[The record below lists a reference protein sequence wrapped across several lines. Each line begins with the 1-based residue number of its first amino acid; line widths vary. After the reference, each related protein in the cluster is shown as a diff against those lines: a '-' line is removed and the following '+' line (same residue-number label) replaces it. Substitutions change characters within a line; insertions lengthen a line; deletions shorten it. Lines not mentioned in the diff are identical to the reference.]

1 MPAPQLTQPIQQ
13 AAAQQAFQT
22 PTQNAAQGAPQV
34 PSDMIQFD
42 PARLA
47 DIHLPEA
54 ITFWPPA
61 PGWWLLL
68 GLFIII
74 LLVIIYFVKRT
85 PPIKKPTVKQ
95 LKSQAMKEFD
105 AIKKNYEAQKNNKEN
120 THKTI
125 KDLSIFL
132 RRYIL
137 SIYSRE
143 KVASLTEQQWLL
155 LLDKTYHSHSR
166 EKKNYKSN
174 LLFSEKY
181 AALLTQAPYQ
191 PADQFID
198 YVLLEELFDSS
209 EALINKSARL
219 FSHKISFNKN
229 TSQENTDRVNPAPL
243 LKRRGFV
250 QSSLCTLHPRPE
262 GQGFMRCWVNS
273 YRGKNDV

>member
-1 MPAPQLTQPIQQ
+1 MPAQQ
-13 AAAQQAFQT
+13 SAPHQTFQV
-22 PTQNAAQGAPQV
+22 PTQSAAQGAPQV
-34 PSDMIQFD
+34 PSDMTQFD

-74 LLVIIYFVKRT
+74 LFVIIYFIIRKPPVKT
-85 PPIKKPTVKQ
+85 ATVKQ

-105 AIKKNYEAQKNNKEN
+105 AIKKNYEAQKSNKEN

-143 KVASLTEQQWLL
+143 KVASLTNQQWLL

-166 EKKNYKSN
+166 EKNNFKSN
-174 LLFSEKY
+174 LIFSEKY

-209 EALINKSARL
+209 EALIKKSARL
-219 FSHKISFNKN
+219 FSYKLSLDKKAA
-229 TSQENTDRVNPAPL
+229 QENADTVNPAPL

-262 GQGFMRCWVNS
+262 GRGFMRYWVNS
-273 YRGKNDV
+273 YRDKNDV